1 MVEWLAGP
9 NPKGAGR
16 HSDDPLVG
24 SAPGNT
30 TDCSSTR
37 ITSNCYPDA
46 RRWQAHETLG
56 PPTEVRS
63 MQSEWLGQIV
73 TISVA
78 QNTVLGKNITTV
90 PYATTKR
97 PRRMPS
103 IFFETSR
110 RMARCWF
117 WQCER
122 AVTQKHHLLTP
133 HRSRDFPTATSNTA
147 LSTWLFQWA

>member
-1 MVEWLAGP
+1 M
-9 NPKGAGR
+9 
-16 HSDDPLVG
+16 G

-30 TDCSSTR
+30 TDCSSTW
-37 ITSNCYPDA
+37 ITSNWYPDA
-46 RRWQAHETLG
+46 RRLQAHETLG

-63 MQSEWLGQIV
+63 MQSEWLVQTV
-73 TISVA
+73 TISLA

-110 RMARCWF
+110 RIAGCCFCQRGH
-117 WQCER
+117 

-133 HRSRDFPTATSNTA
+133 HSSRASQRPPQILLYYLLGYFSG
-147 LSTWLFQWA
+147 LSSIRVIFLKRHC